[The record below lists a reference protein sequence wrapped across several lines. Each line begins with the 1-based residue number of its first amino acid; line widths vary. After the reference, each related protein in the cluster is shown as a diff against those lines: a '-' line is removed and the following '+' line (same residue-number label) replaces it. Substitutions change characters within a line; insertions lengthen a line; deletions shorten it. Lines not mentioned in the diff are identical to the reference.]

1 MHVIG
6 IHAAVKHVTVM
17 PITVLHGFVMH
28 VFVLPYALSVLKFVD
43 IFAVQNIF

>member
-17 PITVLHGFVMH
+17 HITVLHGFVMH
-28 VFVLPYALSVLKFVD
+28 GFVLLYALSVLKLVD

>member
-6 IHAAVKHVTVM
+6 IHAAVMHVTIM
-17 PITVLHGFVMH
+17 HITVLHG
-28 VFVLPYALSVLKFVD
+28 FVLPYALSVLKFVD